1 MPALSMLPALC
12 VMPGSASGAPEVN
25 WLDIE
30 SRIQYAY
37 YTQDVRALHRV
48 LDTLNA
54 TETTDA
60 TKGYYTGL
68 ANYRLTQ
75 LAPAAPHG
83 SAKENAE
90 NCVAG
95 LDLTLKDQKDSP
107 DALALQAACLD
118 VLARQQAWR
127 APLAA
132 SRSGSQGLRA
142 KQLAPHNPRVLL
154 LAASGDYR
162 RSRAGTP
169 ERDRAIAD
177 LKSAAAAFELERQE
191 PEHTPGWGAAEAY
204 VYLARAYL
212 DRGASLEAR
221 DALERALLIAPEYAE
236 ARQLMSKLTS

>member
-1 MPALSMLPALC
+1 MPALGMLPALC
-12 VMPGSASGAPEVN
+12 ASNASAATEVN

-48 LDTLNA
+48 LDALNA

-60 TKGYYTGL
+60 TKAYYTGL

-75 LAPAAPHG
+75 LAPAPPHG

-90 NCVAG
+90 NCVAS
-95 LDLTLKDQKDSP
+95 LELTLKDQKDSP
-107 DALALQAACLD
+107 DALALQAACLE
-118 VLARQQAWR
+118 VLARQQQAWR

-132 SRSGSQGLRA
+132 SRSGSQSLRA

-154 LAASGDYR
+154 LAASGDYQ
-162 RSRAGTP
+162 RSRVGTP
-169 ERDRAIAD
+169 ARDRAIAD
-177 LKSAAAAFELERQE
+177 LKRAVAAFELERQE
-191 PEHTPGWGAAEAY
+191 AEHTPGWGAAEAY

-212 DRGASLEAR
+212 DRGSSLDAR